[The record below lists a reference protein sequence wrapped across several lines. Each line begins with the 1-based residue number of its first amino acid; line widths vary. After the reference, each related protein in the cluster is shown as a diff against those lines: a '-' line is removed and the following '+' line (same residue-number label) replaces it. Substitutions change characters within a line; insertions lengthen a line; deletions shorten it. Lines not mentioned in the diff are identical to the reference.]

1 MLKPKGSWK
10 TSTAGVCAFVG
21 AVAYALHAHYDSDP
35 FTVPQWEGVAAGFFA
50 MIGLFA
56 ARDNNV
62 TSEQVKAGSK

>member
-1 MLKPKGSWK
+1 
-10 TSTAGVCAFVG
+10 VG

-56 ARDNNV
+56 ARDNDV